1 MERGDYPKALGWT
14 WKLVEAALGSEDRDA
29 MRRRVAELALGLADD
44 TVQGIKALS
53 QPGLPEDDSVS
64 WLSFIWKPG
73 NTRNSTVYF
82 GAKRRRSRDAS

>member
-1 MERGDYPKALGWT
+1 
-14 WKLVEAALGSEDRDA
+14 

-53 QPGLPEDDSVS
+53 QLESPEKDE
-64 WLSFIWKPG
+64 LSELAELYLEAGAIRE
-73 NTRNSTVYF
+73 TLRYTS